1 MKILSFDVSGNYS
14 SISFLNN
21 EEVNTFTQTHDRKE
35 RPDWDKLFE
44 RIGFDSDLNEVTIFY
59 KNNKKEKL
67 FTKNKSLISEEIVE
81 RVNNQLN

>member
-44 RIGFDSDLNEVTIFY
+44 SIGFDSDEGFDVLNGIAFACGPGSVSYTHLTLPTNREV
-59 KNNKKEKL
+59 
-67 FTKNKSLISEEIVE
+67 
-81 RVNNQLN
+81 

>member
-35 RPDWDKLFE
+35 RPGWDKL
-44 RIGFDSDLNEVTIFY
+44 L
-59 KNNKKEKL
+59 KA
-67 FTKNKSLISEEIVE
+67 
-81 RVNNQLN
+81 

>member
-1 MKILSFDVSGNYS
+1 MKILSFDVSGKYS

-44 RIGFDSDLNEVTIFY
+44 CIGFDSDEGFDVLNGIAFALGPGSY
-59 KNNKKEKL
+59 QAIRIKDA
-67 FTKNKSLISEEIVE
+67 F
-81 RVNNQLN
+81 